1 MIIATTTIAAT
12 TATAIIATLGTAG
25 ILFASTDKRKKQYQ
39 IQYFLNCVTQLG
51 NYQHGI
57 CTFMLKFK
65 SLPLHVNPFQPG
77 EQPLVQCPVVRSHSL
92 SIQFCAHMFWH

>member
-39 IQYFLNCVTQLG
+39 I
-51 NYQHGI
+51 
-57 CTFMLKFK
+57 
-65 SLPLHVNPFQPG
+65 
-77 EQPLVQCPVVRSHSL
+77 
-92 SIQFCAHMFWH
+92 